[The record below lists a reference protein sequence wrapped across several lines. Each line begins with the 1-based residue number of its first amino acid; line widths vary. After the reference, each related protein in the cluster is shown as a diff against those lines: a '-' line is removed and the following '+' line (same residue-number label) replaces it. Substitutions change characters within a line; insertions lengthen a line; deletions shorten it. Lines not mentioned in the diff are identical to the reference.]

1 MKRPENEWI
10 WVPVPA
16 LVTPEVWAEAQ
27 EVMRE
32 NKTKSLRNSKRQY
45 LLTGLTICADC
56 KPVAMS
62 GTGRYHRKITRD
74 GEKRWETT
82 CYRCQNK
89 TRPKHIIAALGCTCT
104 MPQISSKRLDDLVWN
119 TVITALLDRTR
130 LEEGMERYFSRQK
143 QETTKDELVFV
154 QTQLTQLELEDEKL
168 YQAYVAGAFEA
179 DEYAV
184 KRRGLWERKKRLEDE
199 KEKLQKRFAQ
209 QSSREEQK
217 QQILASV
224 DELRRRADEELPFEL
239 KRKILLR
246 VVDKV
251 IVNTREEWFELEGA
265 ISGKFDFIPAC
276 AVIMATRSA
285 SVRVPRRRW
294 RAIRSA

>member
-1 MKRPENEWI
+1 
-10 WVPVPA
+10 
-16 LVTPEVWAEAQ
+16 
-27 EVMRE
+27 
-32 NKTKSLRNSKRQY
+32 
-45 LLTGLTICADC
+45 
-56 KPVAMS
+56 
-62 GTGRYHRKITRD
+62 
-74 GEKRWETT
+74 
-82 CYRCQNK
+82 
-89 TRPKHIIAALGCTCT
+89 

>member
-1 MKRPENEWI
+1 
-10 WVPVPA
+10 
-16 LVTPEVWAEAQ
+16 
-27 EVMRE
+27 
-32 NKTKSLRNSKRQY
+32 
-45 LLTGLTICADC
+45 
-56 KPVAMS
+56 
-62 GTGRYHRKITRD
+62 
-74 GEKRWETT
+74 
-82 CYRCQNK
+82 
-89 TRPKHIIAALGCTCT
+89 
-104 MPQISSKRLDDLVWN
+104 
-119 TVITALLDRTR
+119 
-130 LEEGMERYFSRQK
+130 
-143 QETTKDELVFV
+143 
-154 QTQLTQLELEDEKL
+154 L

-251 IVNTREEWFELEGA
+251 IVNSRDEWLELEGA

-276 AVIMATRSA
+276 VVITATRSG
-285 SVRVPRRRW
+285 SVPVLRRQW